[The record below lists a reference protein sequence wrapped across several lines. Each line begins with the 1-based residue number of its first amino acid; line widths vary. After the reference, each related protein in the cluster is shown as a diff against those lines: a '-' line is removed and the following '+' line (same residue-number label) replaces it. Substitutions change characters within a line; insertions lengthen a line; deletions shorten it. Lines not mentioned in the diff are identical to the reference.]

1 MESPLENVV
10 IITIWFFVHF
20 HRIPGSDSSG
30 SADLPPSIAFYY
42 LQATQHSN
50 KHVNNARM
58 RQTWSPDHPSHG

>member
-30 SADLPPSIAFYY
+30 SADLLFVAIHCILLSAGDPAFE
-42 LQATQHSN
+42 
-50 KHVNNARM
+50 
-58 RQTWSPDHPSHG
+58 QTCE